1 MVTPSS
7 PTSSAI
13 AWDRDGVSVP
23 APEPWGCKGA
33 FTTIRVEGIP
43 PCPLF
48 LNAHLDRL
56 EKSACLLEVVPIV
69 SKTQISER
77 IVTFISSSPLL
88 PPFLIRVC
96 LLEDRLALHPRPAH
110 PTGPEL
116 SSKILRHLRPV
127 PEAKSTFDK
136 ALYGRLGELDLGLED
151 FLIVHPADDRV
162 MESAT
167 CNLIFAHGDHL
178 VIPEED
184 ILSGIVLNK
193 LLASMNDFEI
203 DRRSPRLDE
212 LSAFDEII
220 LCGSGREV
228 ASLAAVPE
236 MGWTRSSDKTFL
248 KLLEIYNKLKAKDD

>member
-43 PCPLF
+43 PCPIF
-48 LNAHLDRL
+48 FNAHLKRL

-69 SKTQISER
+69 SKSQISER
-77 IVTFISSSPLL
+77 LVTFISSIQIP
-88 PPFLIRVC
+88 PPFLVRVC
-96 LLEDRLALHPRPAH
+96 LLEDRLSLHIRSAT
-110 PTGPEL
+110 PTDSEL
-116 SSKILRHLRPV
+116 SAKILHHLRPV

-151 FLIVHPADDRV
+151 FLIVHPTDGRV
-162 MESAT
+162 LESAT
-167 CNLIFAHGDHL
+167 SNIIFARGDHL

-184 ILSGIVLNK
+184 ILSGIVLNEM
-193 LLASMNDFEI
+193 LASMSDFEI
-203 DRRSPRLDE
+203 ERHSPRLDE

-248 KLLEIYNKLKAKDD
+248 KLLKIYNKLKAEHD